1 MKQATFLSVAAFIC
15 CFAVSIAA
23 AGQDK
28 AKVLT
33 AIGPVVA
40 TSADSVTVDAGKGNQ
55 VFMTTSS
62 TKVKVTGG
70 STKTEA
76 AKEAGAKGVKVTD
89 LVHQGDQVS
98 VKYTDVGGKL
108 TASEIEV
115 KQRRPPSTQP
125 VKPAK

>member
-1 MKQATFLSVAAFIC
+1 
-15 CFAVSIAA
+15 
-23 AGQDK
+23 
-28 AKVLT
+28 
-33 AIGPVVA
+33 
-40 TSADSVTVDAGKGNQ
+40 

-108 TASEIEV
+108 MASEIEV
-115 KQRRPPSTQP
+115 KLRRPTNAQP
-125 VKPAK
+125 AKPAK